1 MVPIARGTSSHVVLD
16 RKLIFSLSKLTP
28 PTPLRHGHA
37 ISIDMAYSA
46 TLANTRGLLSD
57 EQHRRL
63 LKLFSRAGLSM
74 DHELFNEEILA
85 KATAAILKTRDGLLR
100 AAVPSPLG
108 SCKFLNDVTDEE
120 MAAALRR
127 HKLLMKEY
135 PRNGAG
141 IEAYVD
147 ASDTG
152 YTVNAPPPESPV
164 AAQKLSESNSV
175 SKDRTFKGGV
185 MNGLKGLASNSHSTG
200 LPALQGQR

>member
-1 MVPIARGTSSHVVLD
+1 MVSALRGEYSVSNFNGNFILT
-16 RKLIFSLSKLTP
+16 LSQLTP
-28 PTPLRHGHA
+28 ATPLRHGHA
-37 ISIDMAYSA
+37 ISIDMAYSV

-63 LKLFSRAGLSM
+63 LGLFSRAGLSM

-100 AAVPSPLG
+100 AAVPRPLG
-108 SCKFLNDVTDEE
+108 SCKFLNDVIDEE
-120 MAAALRR
+120 MAAALHR
-127 HKLLMKEY
+127 HKMLMKEY
-135 PRNGAG
+135 PRSGAG

-152 YTVNAPPPESPV
+152 YTVNAEHSING
-164 AAQKLSESNSV
+164 QKLSDGASGSKESVFRN
-175 SKDRTFKGGV
+175 GV